1 MKTRSTRIKLDPLYP
16 CLSKYYSYGV
26 SMVRSLIS
34 NWDIYSSNSSFQSSY
49 TARYMKI
56 YDVTYNLSHIYRYI
70 IYQIIRVSYY
80 NYV

>member
-1 MKTRSTRIKLDPLYP
+1 
-16 CLSKYYSYGV
+16 
-26 SMVRSLIS
+26 MVRSLIS

-56 YDVTYNLSHIYRYI
+56 YDVTYNLLHIYRYI
-70 IYQIIRVSYY
+70 IYQIIRISYY